1 MPDAAGLFDVLV
13 ARLNVALGAERVAPA
28 DDRYI
33 GLLDIF
39 GFENF
44 ETNGFEQLCIN
55 YCNERLHQ
63 LFVAHV
69 FELERKLCDDERA
82 SSAGFRSL

>member
-1 MPDAAGLFDVLV
+1 MVALVNHQLSPAPGVAAGGD
-13 ARLNVALGAERVAPA
+13 
-28 DDRYI
+28 I
-33 GLLDIF
+33 GLLDVF
-39 GFENF
+39 GFEVLPRNS
-44 ETNGFEQLCIN
+44 FEQLCIN

-82 SSAGFRSL
+82 SSAGF